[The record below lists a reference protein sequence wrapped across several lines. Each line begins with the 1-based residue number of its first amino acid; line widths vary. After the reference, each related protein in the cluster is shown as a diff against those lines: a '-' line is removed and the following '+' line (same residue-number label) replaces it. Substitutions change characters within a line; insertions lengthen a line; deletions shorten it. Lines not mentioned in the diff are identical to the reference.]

1 MKDSKLVDSSVWLA
15 YLFNRKC
22 TEIIDSDEILLL
34 SALSLFE
41 IKKKLM
47 KNKLEANKITK
58 SMEFIKKRSLIIPV
72 SGNIAEKAVELS
84 LENELPIVDSVIYA
98 TSVLNNACL
107 ITLDN
112 DFRGLKNAIV
122 LQEGQ

>member
-1 MKDSKLVDSSVWLA
+1 MKDSKLIDPSVWPG
-15 YLFNRKC
+15 YLFNGRF
-22 TEIIDSDEILLL
+22 TEVIDSDEIIFL

-47 KNKLEANKITK
+47 KSRVETAKITK

-72 SGNIAEKAVELS
+72 SGDIAKKAVELS
-84 LENELPIVDSVIYA
+84 LEKGLPIIDSVIYT
-98 TSVLNNACL
+98 TSVLNNAYL

-122 LQEGQ
+122 LQEIK